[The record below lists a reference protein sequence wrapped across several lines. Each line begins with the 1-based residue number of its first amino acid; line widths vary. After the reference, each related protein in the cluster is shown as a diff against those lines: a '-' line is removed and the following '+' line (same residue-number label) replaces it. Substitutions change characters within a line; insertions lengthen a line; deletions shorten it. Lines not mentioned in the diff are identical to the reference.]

1 MDGLPAE
8 FYQDFWEVISFDLC
22 HMFEDFHKGVLP
34 IERLNYGIITLLPK
48 TEEAK
53 ELKNYRPICLLNVS
67 YKIITKPLNNRLVSC
82 ITKVISNSQ
91 LGFLKERYI
100 LDSVVALHE
109 ILHEVKRK
117 NKVE

>member
-1 MDGLPAE
+1 MPCRGN
-8 FYQDFWEVISFDLC
+8 
-22 HMFEDFHKGVLP
+22 FEDFQKGVLP
-34 IERLNYGIITLLPK
+34 IERLNYAIITLLPK

-53 ELKNYRPICLLNVS
+53 ELKNYRPICLSNVS
-67 YKIITKPLNNRLVSC
+67 YKFITKNLNNRLVSC

-91 LGFLKERYI
+91 SGFLKGRYI
-100 LDSVVALHE
+100 LDSIVTLHE